1 MWLMPMTTI
10 LAMHQTNIIIYQV
23 IELELAVI
31 SLIIEK
37 RAEGFINNRKLL
49 SYENPKNKFHQ
60 KMRILTQTG

>member
-1 MWLMPMTTI
+1 MTTI

-37 RAEGFINNRKLL
+37 KAEGFIINRKLL
-49 SYENPKNKFHQ
+49 SYENPKNKFIR
-60 KMRILTQTG
+60 K